1 VRGFARVTTSMLGHV
16 LGYSLYHRTSDS
28 LLALAGS
35 AHGRTA
41 MPGASA
47 YPSWAAAEV
56 LDRYHALGTELQFDI
71 SPDGDGVNALG
82 SRLRVVEEIF
92 CSALS
97 SAFSGLESQ
106 ITQGSLIEQHNAYTT
121 ALVIKLFAATG
132 ARPVSDPFESPL
144 HFDLGDHRVYV
155 ADKLVVGA
163 EGGRLLPIPKSL
175 SVEIERYFGY
185 LENTQ

>member
-1 VRGFARVTTSMLGHV
+1 VGG
-16 LGYSLYHRTSDS
+16 
-28 LLALAGS
+28 
-35 AHGRTA
+35 GR
-41 MPGASA
+41 
-47 YPSWAAAEV
+47 V

-71 SPDGDGVNALG
+71 GPDGDGVNALG
-82 SRLRVVEEIF
+82 SRLRVVEELF
-92 CSALS
+92 CSLLS

-106 ITQGSLIEQHNAYTT
+106 ITQGSLIEQHNAHNSFGDQ
-121 ALVIKLFAATG
+121 AVCG
-132 ARPVSDPFESPL
+132 DGSRPVSDPFESPL

-185 LENTQ
+185 LEKLGQLFASSQPAFSAALLGLHESRPPSDFLSSSTWVRRAGSPSQRRG